1 MLRNLLR
8 EAEEELLMKK
18 ILIQFDTDRMPSVFD
33 AVTAYDAG
41 VDVLLQ
47 QGGIEPNEVRDLV
60 YGAMFTRGPSDLKN
74 TAVFIGGINVAKGE
88 AILRET
94 AAAFF
99 DPLRVSVM
107 LDANGCNTTAAAAV
121 VKVISAVP
129 VRGRKVVVLAGTGPV
144 GQRVAALLT
153 KEGAEVTLTS
163 RNIDKA
169 TAACTAL
176 KNRFGATVH
185 PAAVA
190 DHAAT
195 AGILEN
201 ACAAVCTGVEGVMLI
216 PERIWKDHP
225 TLRILADVNAVP
237 PLGIEGSKS
246 HWDGQEINGK
256 LLLGAIGIGGLKMK
270 VHKRSIVRLFER
282 NDLILDAEEIMAI
295 AKELAQ

>member
-1 MLRNLLR
+1 MHRDLRR
-8 EAEEELLMKK
+8 DAEEELMKR
-18 ILIQFDTDRMPSVFD
+18 ILIQLDTDRMPSVFD
-33 AVTAYDAG
+33 AITAYDAG

-47 QGGIEPNEVRDLV
+47 HGGIVPNEVRDLV
-60 YGAMFTRGPSDLKN
+60 YGAMFTRGPNDLKN
-74 TAVFIGGINVAKGE
+74 TAVFIGGINVAQGE

-94 AAAFF
+94 ASAFF

-129 VRGRKVVVLAGTGPV
+129 VHGQKVVVLAGTGPV

-153 KEGAEVTLTS
+153 KEGAAVTLTS
-163 RNIDKA
+163 RSIDKA
-169 TAACTAL
+169 MAACTAL
-176 KNRFGATVH
+176 KERFGAAVN

-195 AGILEN
+195 AAILEN
-201 ACAAVCTGVEGVMLI
+201 AYAAVCTGVEGVMI
-216 PERIWKDHP
+216 VPETIWKDHP
-225 TLRILADVNAVP
+225 TLRVLADVNAVP

-246 HWDGQEINGK
+246 HWDGQGINGK
-256 LLLGAIGIGGLKMK
+256 LLFGAMGIGGLKMK
-270 VHKRSIVRLFER
+270 VHKRSIARLFER
-282 NDLILDAEEIMAI
+282 NDLVLDAEEIMAI